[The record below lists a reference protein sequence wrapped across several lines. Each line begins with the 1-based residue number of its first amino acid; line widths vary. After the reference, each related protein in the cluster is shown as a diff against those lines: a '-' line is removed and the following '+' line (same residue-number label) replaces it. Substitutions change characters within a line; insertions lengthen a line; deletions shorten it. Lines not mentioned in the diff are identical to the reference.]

1 MKTAH
6 SVTALREQIRAWR
19 GAGERIGFVPTM
31 GNLHAGHL
39 SLVEQA
45 RRSADRVVVS
55 VFVNPMQFGPSEDYD
70 SYPRTL
76 EADRAQLEAAGADLL
91 FAPPVEEV
99 YPAPLET
106 MTRVEVPAI
115 GTILCG
121 EFRPGFFTGVATVVT
136 KLFNMVQP
144 DLAVFGQKDYQQLV
158 VIRRLVRD
166 LSLPIAIE
174 AAPTLREADGLAMS
188 SRNAYLTAAER
199 QVAPQLHHTLEGLAA
214 ALRAGRQDYPVL
226 EQQGLQQ
233 LELAGFRP
241 DYVSIRRAA
250 DLSVPGSGE
259 PQLVVLAA
267 AWLGR
272 ARLIDNLP
280 GAAPAAGQPDPGPA

>member
-1 MKTAH
+1 MKT
-6 SVTALREQIRAWR
+6 VNTLEALRAQVRAWR
-19 GAGERIGFVPTM
+19 AAGERIGFVPTM

-39 SLVEQA
+39 SLVGQA
-45 RRSADRVVVS
+45 RAASDRVVVS
-55 VFVNPMQFGPSEDYD
+55 VFVNPMQFGPGEDYD

-99 YPAPLET
+99 YPLPLTE
-106 MTRVEVPAI
+106 MTRVEVPRI
-115 GTILCG
+115 SDILCG
-121 EFRPGFFTGVATVVT
+121 RFRPGFFTGVATVVT

-144 DLAVFGQKDYQQLV
+144 DLAVFGEKDYQQLI
-158 VIRRLVRD
+158 VIRRLVQD
-166 LSLPIAIE
+166 LSLPIVVE
-174 AAPTLREADGLAMS
+174 GAPTRREPDGLAMS

-199 QVAPQLHHTLEGLAA
+199 RVAPQLYHTLEGLAT
-214 ALRAGRQDYPVL
+214 ALHEGDHDYPAL
-226 EQQGLQQ
+226 EQRGMKQ

-250 DLSVPGSGE
+250 DLSVPDPEE
-259 PQLVVLAA
+259 PELVLLAA

-272 ARLIDNLP
+272 ARLIDNLRVRP
-280 GAAPAAGQPDPGPA
+280 GTAGP

>member
-1 MKTAH
+1 MKT
-6 SVTALREQIRAWR
+6 VNTVEALREQVRAWR

-45 RRSADRVVVS
+45 RRGADRVVVS
-55 VFVNPMQFGPSEDYD
+55 VFVNPMQFGPNEDYD

-76 EADRAQLEAAGADLL
+76 DADRARLEAAGVDLL

-99 YPAPLET
+99 YPAPLAE
-106 MTRVEVPAI
+106 MTRVEVPELSA
-115 GTILCG
+115 ILCG
-121 EFRPGFFTGVATVVT
+121 RSRPGFFAGVATVVT

-144 DLAVFGQKDYQQLV
+144 DLAVFGEKDYQQLI

-166 LSLPIAIE
+166 LSLPILIE
-174 AAPTLREADGLAMS
+174 GVPTLREPDGLAMS
-188 SRNAYLTAAER
+188 SRNAYLTPAER
-199 QVAPQLHHTLEGLAA
+199 RVAPQLHHALERLAA
-214 ALRAGRQDYPVL
+214 ALRAGDRDFPAL
-226 EQQGLQQ
+226 EQLGLQQ

-250 DLSVPGSGE
+250 DLSLPGRDDAE
-259 PQLVVLAA
+259 LVVLAA

-272 ARLIDNLP
+272 ARLIDNLRIVP
-280 GAAPAAGQPDPGPA
+280 GTDGA

>member
-1 MKTAH
+1 MKTVH
-6 SVTALREQIRAWR
+6 TVEALREQVRIWR

-45 RRSADRVVVS
+45 RRSADRVVAS
-55 VFVNPMQFGPSEDYD
+55 VFVNPMQFGPGEDYD

-76 EADRAQLEAAGADLL
+76 EEDRAQLEATGADLL

-99 YPAPLET
+99 YPLPLEA
-106 MTRVEVPAI
+106 MTRVEVPQI
-115 GTILCG
+115 GDILCG
-121 EFRPGFFTGVATVVT
+121 QFRPGFFTGVATVVT
-136 KLFNMVQP
+136 KLFNLVQP
-144 DLAVFGQKDYQQLV
+144 DLAVFGQKDYQQLII
-158 VIRRLVRD
+158 IRRLVQD
-166 LSLPIAIE
+166 LSLPIEIE
-174 AAPTLREADGLAMS
+174 AAPTLRETDGLAMS
-188 SRNAYLTAAER
+188 SRNAYLSAAER

-214 ALRAGRQDYPVL
+214 ALHAGRRDSPAL
-226 EQQGLQQ
+226 EQLGMQQ

-250 DLSVPGSGE
+250 DLSVPGRDE
-259 PQLVVLAA
+259 PELVVLAA

-272 ARLIDNLP
+272 ARLIDNLRVAP
-280 GAAPAAGQPDPGPA
+280 GRADSP